1 MGRSPCCEKAHTN
14 KGAWTRDEDQRLID
28 YIRTHGEGCW
38 RSLPK
43 AAGLLRCGKSCRL
56 RWINYLRPDL
66 KRGNFTEEEDQLIIK
81 LHSLLG
87 NKWSLIAA
95 RLPGRTDNEI
105 KNYWNT
111 HIKRKLLSRGIDPQ
125 THRPLNQAADTDAVS
140 NAPTELDFRNVPRV
154 SNTKSTANPALDFKF
169 NDSQIK
175 AKAESLEEGNSSS
188 SGMTTDEE
196 QQLQQDKHPSDGQE
210 LNLELSIGISSL
222 GRNNNSTTGV
232 STASS
237 AESKPRLDNRK
248 FHFPRQ
254 ASISYP
260 LITQSPKTKSR
271 LNPPPHSTPSTVTGT
286 THRRSHWNPLD
297 SPTETPQTIRPKP
310 PPFVVILVR
319 KVRRKLRPPFDFPPF
334 PAPIGVRSTS
344 RSRQRPPRAKTDQT
358 VPLHRLL
365 AAVRAFVGKRA
376 RLSHFSFPAVIG
388 VASRRGV
395 FRPWTAASGHHALP
409 PSCSGHPARALA
421 DQATW
426 VALFL
431 DPAAIW
437 ASWDEPNIKAQSNR
451 PKPQAHES
459 NQPEPSKLNRVNLEP
474 VRTEPALNRT
484 EPVSTESTRPSQL
497 SDL

>member
-125 THRPLNQAADTDAVS
+125 THRPLNQATDTDAVS

-154 SNTKSTANPALDFKF
+154 SNTKSTANPSLDFKF

-196 QQLQQDKHPSDGQE
+196 QQQHKDKHPSDGQE
-210 LNLELSIGISSL
+210 LNLELSIGISSF

-248 FHFPRQ
+248 FHFPGQ
-254 ASISYP
+254 ASICLCCQLGFQTSE
-260 LITQSPKTKSR
+260 ICSNCQ
-271 LNPPPHSTPSTVTGT
+271 T
-286 THRRSHWNPLD
+286 TNG
-297 SPTETPQTIRPKP
+297 
-310 PPFVVILVR
+310 F
-319 KVRRKLRPPFDFPPF
+319 
-334 PAPIGVRSTS
+334 
-344 RSRQRPPRAKTDQT
+344 
-358 VPLHRLL
+358 
-365 AAVRAFVGKRA
+365 
-376 RLSHFSFPAVIG
+376 
-388 VASRRGV
+388 
-395 FRPWTAASGHHALP
+395 
-409 PSCSGHPARALA
+409 
-421 DQATW
+421 
-426 VALFL
+426 
-431 DPAAIW
+431 
-437 ASWDEPNIKAQSNR
+437 NR
-451 PKPQAHES
+451 YC
-459 NQPEPSKLNRVNLEP
+459 
-474 VRTEPALNRT
+474 
-484 EPVSTESTRPSQL
+484 
-497 SDL
+497 